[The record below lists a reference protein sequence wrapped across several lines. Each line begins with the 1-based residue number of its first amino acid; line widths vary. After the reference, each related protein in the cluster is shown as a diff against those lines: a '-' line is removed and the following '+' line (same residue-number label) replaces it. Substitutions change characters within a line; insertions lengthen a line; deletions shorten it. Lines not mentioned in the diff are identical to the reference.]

1 MYHTTVTVVRPLISF
16 VIIIISLLVVVFFRM
31 EVRRLGYEVFK
42 LTQIEKQ
49 ELDEY
54 RKKQIHLSRLTRSDR
69 IEEFSTNQLGLSH
82 AKPGQI
88 IQLVADGAA
97 IER

>member
-1 MYHTTVTVVRPLISF
+1 MVVVRPLISF
-16 VIIIISLLVVVFFRM
+16 VIIIVSLLTIVFFRM

-42 LTQIEKQ
+42 LTQVEKQ
-49 ELDEY
+49 ELDNY
-54 RKKQIHLSRLTRSDR
+54 RKKQIYFSRLTRSDR
-69 IEEFSTNQLGLSH
+69 IEEFANKRLGLQH

-88 IQLVADGAA
+88 VQLVAGSAA

>member
-1 MYHTTVTVVRPLISF
+1 MVALRPLISF
-16 VIIIISLLVVVFFRM
+16 IIIITAMLTVVFFRM

-42 LTQIEKQ
+42 LTQIEKK
-49 ELDEY
+49 ELDKY
-54 RKKQIHLSRLTRSDR
+54 RKKQVQFYQLTRSDR
-69 IEEFSTNQLGLSH
+69 ISKLSKNQGLDS

-88 IQLVADGAA
+88 VQLVADSAA